1 VKQCGAVPEG
11 KTMKLKFIEM
21 DHIVIR
27 CKDVERQLTF
37 YSEILGLEP
46 YRVEEFRSGKVM
58 FPSVRVNEGMIID
71 LFPRP
76 NEEPV
81 GDGPRNLDHYCLT
94 IEATDLKRLAAD
106 LREHGVTVEGDAK
119 LRSGARGDGYS
130 IYVRDFEQNRIE
142 LRYYDR

>member
-1 VKQCGAVPEG
+1 
-11 KTMKLKFIEM
+11 MKIKFVEM

-27 CKDVERQLTF
+27 CKDVERQLEF

-94 IEATDLKRLAAD
+94 IEPTDLRKLAAD
-106 LREHGVTVEGDAK
+106 LRELGVTVEGDAK

-130 IYVRDFEQNRIE
+130 IYVRDS
-142 LRYYDR
+142 

>member
-1 VKQCGAVPEG
+1 
-11 KTMKLKFIEM
+11 MKIKFVEM

-27 CKDVERQLTF
+27 GKDVERQLEF

-58 FPSVRVNEGMIID
+58 FPSVRVNAGMIID

-76 NEEPV
+76 NEEPA

-94 IEATDLKRLAAD
+94 IEPTEFNNLAAY
-106 LREHGVTVEGDAK
+106 LRDRGVTVEGEPR

-130 IYVRDFEQNRIE
+130 MYVRDFEENRIE
-142 LRYYDR
+142 LRYYE

>member
-1 VKQCGAVPEG
+1 MSKQSFVGIQIVE
-11 KTMKLKFIEM
+11 I

-27 CKDVERQLTF
+27 CKDVGQQMKF
-37 YSEILGLEP
+37 YIDILGLEP
-46 YRVEEFRSGKVM
+46 YRVDEYRAGKVF

-94 IEATDLKRLAAD
+94 IVPTDLNKVAARLQ
-106 LREHGVTVEGDAK
+106 EQGVTVEGEPK
-119 LRSGARGDGYS
+119 KRSGARGDGYS
-130 IYVRDFEQNRIE
+130 IYVRDFEGNRVE
-142 LRYYDR
+142 LRYY